1 SGTPPRG
8 KFIMLLAFYSGK
20 DYSEL
25 KLLTLRAV
33 ACGNSSPFGPSG
45 TPPRGNA

>member
-1 SGTPPRG
+1 
-8 KFIMLLAFYSGK
+8 MLLAFYSGK

-33 ACGNSSPFGPSG
+33 AWREAG
-45 TPPRGNA
+45 RII